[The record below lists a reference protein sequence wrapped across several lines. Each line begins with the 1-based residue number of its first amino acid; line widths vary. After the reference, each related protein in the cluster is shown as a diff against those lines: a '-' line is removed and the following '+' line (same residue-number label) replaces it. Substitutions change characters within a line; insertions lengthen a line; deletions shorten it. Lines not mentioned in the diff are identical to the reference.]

1 MTDQL
6 KNILDRYLSQIKNV
20 SLSTLTGL
28 TTNLQNAHSTDI
40 AFYRIRDVKGVEAFK
55 ERDKKAKPGLII
67 LTGIDAESIHEKIHV
82 SDADFQKLQK
92 DLSDYFYPIDEKM
105 KLVGVTGTNGKTSV
119 VHLCRELMKLNGKT
133 SASIGTMGIIHSVK
147 GELADLG
154 TTSPGY
160 IDLRRELKK
169 LSDLGTEY
177 VFCEVSSHALDQA
190 RFGQGELRLSCA
202 GWTNLTQDHLDYH
215 GTMEEYFNS
224 KLKILKL
231 LSEDGKLFIHKDD
244 QKLVDNLKKYPNVE
258 TLKSN
263 VGEVP
268 TPFKNG
274 FAKKNLEMALTLIK
288 CSSDLKDIKLDGL
301 TPPRGRFSLI
311 EDGQRIIVIDY
322 AHTPDALENI
332 CKEVRSTYAGHFT
345 VVFGCGGDR
354 DAKKRPLMGA
364 IAEKYGD
371 SVIVTNDNPRTED
384 PVKIS
389 LDIKAGMVKEHTTQL
404 DRKLAIEMALKEN
417 LNGVILIAGK
427 GHEEYQEINGVKNH
441 FSDFEVVQDFIGK

>member
-6 KNILDRYLSQIKNV
+6 KNILSRYLSQTKKV
-20 SLSTLTGL
+20 SLNSLTGL
-28 TTNLQNAHSTDI
+28 TTNLQNAQPTDI
-40 AFYRIRDVKGVEAFK
+40 VFYRIRDEKGVVAFQ
-55 ERDKKAKPGLII
+55 ERDKKSEAGLIV
-67 LTGIDAESIHEKIHV
+67 LTGVDADSIHEKIHV
-82 SDADFQKLQK
+82 SDANFHGLQREF
-92 DLSDYFYPIDEKM
+92 SDYFYPLDKKM

-147 GELADLG
+147 GELVDLG

-160 IDLRRELKK
+160 IDLRRELKR

-177 VFCEVSSHALDQA
+177 VFCEVSSHALDQG
-190 RFGQGELRLSCA
+190 RFGRGELRLCCA

-215 GTMEEYFNS
+215 GTMKEYFNS
-224 KLKILKL
+224 KLKILEL
-231 LSEDGKLFIHKDD
+231 LSKEGKLFIHNDD
-244 QKLVDNLKKYPNVE
+244 SKLVDNLKKYPAVE
-258 TLKSN
+258 KLKSYT
-263 VGEVP
+263 GEVP
-268 TPFKNG
+268 TPFRNG
-274 FAKKNLEMALTLIK
+274 FAKKNLEMALSLLE
-288 CSSDLKDIKLDGL
+288 CSSGLKDIKLDGIS
-301 TPPRGRFSLI
+301 PPRGRFSLI
-311 EDGQRIIVIDY
+311 VDGRRVIVIDY

-332 CKEVRSTYAGHFT
+332 CKEVRSTYPGHFT

-389 LDIKAGMVKEHTTQL
+389 SDIKAGMEREHTTQL

-417 LNGVILIAGK
+417 LDGVILIAGK

-441 FSDFEVVQDFIGK
+441 FSDFEVVQNFIRK